1 MSDPS
6 LPRPQGSD
14 AAPVR
19 VLLIAEDPL
28 VRANLAAIVQSDPA
42 LLLVGQDLPPSQPE
56 RILASSSPEVILWD
70 SGWNGEAAEGWE
82 ALTQE
87 GAVVVLMVP
96 HEAAA
101 QRVWAAGAR
110 GVLSRDAGASRIQ
123 AALAA
128 AGQGLAV
135 VDATVLGSHE
145 ARPAP
150 DARRPAESLTERE
163 REVLRRVSEGLSN
176 KEIAARLSIS
186 ESTVKFHVNSILGK
200 LGAQSRTEAAMLAVR
215 AGLIP
220 L

>member
-1 MSDPS
+1 MSDPP
-6 LPRPQGSD
+6 LPRSQPSGP
-14 AAPVR
+14 APVR

-42 LLLVGQDLPPSQPE
+42 LVLVGQELPPSQPE
-56 RILASSSPEVILWD
+56 RILAASSPEVILWD
-70 SGWNGEAAEGWE
+70 TGWNGEAAEGWE
-82 ALTQE
+82 ALSQE
-87 GAVVVLMVP
+87 GAAVVLMVP

-110 GVLSRDAGASRIQ
+110 GVLSRDAAAARIQ
-123 AALAA
+123 AALSA

-135 VDATVLGSHE
+135 LDAAVLGSHDS
-145 ARPAP
+145 RPAP
-150 DARRPAESLTERE
+150 DARRPAEPLTERE
-163 REVLRRVSEGLSN
+163 LDVLRQVSQGLSN

-200 LGAQSRTEAAMLAVR
+200 LGAQSRTEAAMLAAR